1 MSTFVSR
8 LSILLVVATAIA
20 VVLVGWAGGFIA
32 IESLERSD
40 SAVVVGLSLLVLS
53 GLVAV
58 LYEPLEVDDESN

>member
-20 VVLVGWAGGFIA
+20 VVLVGWAGGFIT
-32 IESLERSD
+32 IESLERSE